1 MGIVS
6 NKGRKVW
13 ILGFLLF
20 TNRELWEN
28 FRAVRNLNLYKRTY
42 SHLWYKVEIEL
53 PFWCGTG
60 DKLLEMS
67 VGKMLMIN
75 SSEIVDR
82 WDRAIPIGWQS

>member
-20 TNRELWEN
+20 INRELWEN
-28 FRAVRNLNLYKRTY
+28 FRVVRNLNLYKRIY
-42 SHLWYKVEIEL
+42 SYLWYKVEIEL
-53 PFWCGTG
+53 LFWCGIG
-60 DKLLEMS
+60 DKFLEMF

-75 SSEIVDR
+75 FSEIVDR
-82 WDRAIPIGWQS
+82 WDRVIFIGW